1 MLDRPAESG
10 DSTPLRK
17 SRRVG
22 LWLVGTFILL
32 LAGAVFGIAYQ
43 SWGLMAQQRKEAIT
57 RTGGDPDRAPA
68 LLVTYGCV
76 NCHNVPGM
84 NAPTGNVGPD
94 LSGVGK
100 RAYIGGVIANS
111 PENLVGWIVDPQSI
125 DPKSAMPKTGITPM
139 EARDVAAY
147 LYAQP

>member
-1 MLDRPAESG
+1 MSNASG
-10 DSTPLRK
+10 EAVQRSPLGK

-22 LWLVGTFILL
+22 LWLVGTLVL
-32 LAGAVFGIAYQ
+32 LAIIAGIAIAYQ
-43 SWGLMAQQRKEAIT
+43 SWALMAQQRKEAIT

-84 NAPTGNVGPD
+84 NAPSGNVGPS

-100 RAYIGGVIANS
+100 RAYIAGVLANT
-111 PENLVGWIVDPQSI
+111 PDNLERWIVDPQTV
-125 DPKSAMPKTGITPM
+125 DPKAAMPKTGITPA